1 MADVRHNGR
10 VSSTFT
16 TVSGSQRGYD
26 VKQVDDFL
34 LEARR
39 AYAGDEAAAHVTAE
53 TIRQTAFAMVKH
65 GYAPGEV
72 DSALERLEDAFA
84 TRERE
89 RVLRET
95 GDETW
100 FAQARSMAEAIVS
113 RLERPEKHRFDRVSF
128 LSTGYDT
135 RDVDALVAK
144 LKGYFSEGRALSI
157 EDVRTS
163 VFRSKRGGYRE
174 GQVDLV
180 LDSVVDVMLAV
191 R

>member
-1 MADVRHNGR
+1 
-10 VSSTFT
+10 
-16 TVSGSQRGYD
+16 
-26 VKQVDDFL
+26 
-34 LEARR
+34 
-39 AYAGDEAAAHVTAE
+39 
-53 TIRQTAFAMVKH
+53 
-65 GYAPGEV
+65 
-72 DSALERLEDAFA
+72 
-84 TRERE
+84 
-89 RVLRET
+89 
-95 GDETW
+95 
-100 FAQARSMAEAIVS
+100 MAEAIVS